1 MREDSLGYLSLT
13 LTAGH
18 GPSGYW
24 PYFVIVNQ
32 NTAFMWQFTHELL
45 KPGGD

>member
-13 LTAGH
+13 LTAGDEAEY
-18 GPSGYW
+18 YW
-24 PYFVIVNQ
+24 PYFVIVN
-32 NTAFMWQFTHELL
+32 MWQFTHELL